1 MYLAKRNRNSEQNE
15 KEIIVWIAETG
26 IDRNGKYG
34 HGTQR
39 QSYITY
45 DAVKDK
51 CRTLLTCRATMRM
64 RTSGTK
70 CSAYGPQ
77 ALSYVHGKGS
87 LQ

>member
-39 QSYITY
+39 QKYITY

-51 CRTLLTCRATMRM
+51 C
-64 RTSGTK
+64 
-70 CSAYGPQ
+70 YDI
-77 ALSYVHGKGS
+77 
-87 LQ
+87 